1 MGLVLVWTGLFCWGQ
16 NLKPPDRGAQ
26 TPTARLEEKMKK
38 HQSPH
43 SSISKS
49 SGNDVS
55 GALLK
60 NLKSHECTDSIEFP
74 SSRPDLTVSHDNYI
88 PDLLA
93 ETAVD
98 EVLWAL
104 GKFMYRLLKRMEEIC
119 EEHLPAEA
127 KAEWSSLFGLH
138 SDAVN
143 RCQNMAA
150 KIAATVGR
158 GDSPT
163 LTTMEDMLT
172 QVLKNAGFCCAGAV
186 DDYVAEECESLNAFS
201 ERQLA
206 DFDPAWLTLE
216 GSIL

>member
-1 MGLVLVWTGLFCWGQ
+1 
-16 NLKPPDRGAQ
+16 
-26 TPTARLEEKMKK
+26 MKD
-38 HQSPH
+38 HQSPQF
-43 SSISKS
+43 SVSKPF
-49 SGNDVS
+49 GNDVS
-55 GALLK
+55 RALPK

-74 SSRPDLTVSHDNYI
+74 SMRPDLTVSHDSYI

-138 SDAVN
+138 SEAVSH
-143 RCQNMAA
+143 CQNLAA

-163 LTTMEDMLT
+163 LTTMDDMLT

-186 DDYVAEECESLNAFS
+186 DDYVAEECTSLIAFS
-201 ERQLA
+201 ERQLS
-206 DFDPAWLTLE
+206 DFDPAWLTWE
-216 GSIL
+216 GPIL